1 VTGRAETLRVGVIGT
16 GAMGASHVTTLA
28 TSVPGAEVTALHD
41 VDAPRADRLAA
52 EVGAASVPSASELIE
67 SDRVD
72 AVVVA
77 SPDATHEL
85 LVLECLAARKPVLCE
100 KPLALGVEGSQRIVD
115 AEVVLGRRL
124 VQVGFMRRY
133 DSAYRALREAVLGGD
148 LGTPRAVHCVHRNA
162 HAQPGA
168 TSDSVIMGSMVH
180 ELDIVPWLV
189 DDPLTGIT
197 VVSAPRAGDAFA
209 DLQVAVLETAS
220 GVVATVEV
228 FVNAEYGYDIGCEVV
243 GTAGTARLTAPY
255 GLARRRNGVDGR
267 SVAADFV
274 ERFAD
279 AYRVEL
285 AHWVRAASEGRVDGA
300 DAWSGHR
307 ANVAAAAGVE
317 ARRSGA
323 KVRIETEHPPPLYR

>member
-28 TSVPGAEVTALHD
+28 TSVPGAEVTVLHD
-41 VDAPRADRLAA
+41 VDASRADRLAA
-52 EVGAASVPSASELIE
+52 EVGAASVPNASELIDC
-67 SDRVD
+67 DRVD

-197 VVSAPRAGDAFA
+197 VVAALSAGDAFA

-220 GVVATVEV
+220 GLVATVEV

-267 SVAADFV
+267 GVAADFV

-285 AHWVRAASEGRVDGA
+285 AQWVRAASEGRVDGA
-300 DAWSGHR
+300 DAWAGQR

-323 KVRIETEHPPPLYR
+323 KVRIETQDPPPLYR

>member
-16 GAMGASHVTTLA
+16 GAMGASHVTALA
-28 TSVPGAEVTALHD
+28 TSVPGAEVTVLHD
-41 VDAPRADRLAA
+41 FDGPRADRLAA
-52 EVGAASVPSASELIE
+52 EVGATAVASATELIG

-100 KPLALGVEGSQRIVD
+100 KPLALGVDGSQRIVD
-115 AEVVLGRRL
+115 AEVVLGLRL

-133 DSAYRALREAVLGGD
+133 DSAYLALREAVLGGD

-168 TSDSVIMGSMVH
+168 TSDGVIVGSMVH

-189 DDPLTGIT
+189 GDPLTGIT
-197 VVSAPRAGDAFA
+197 VVAPARAGDVFA

-228 FVNAEYGYDIGCEVV
+228 FVNAGYGYDIGCEVV
-243 GTAGTARLTAPY
+243 GSAGTARLTAPY
-255 GLARRRNGVDGR
+255 GLARRRDGVDGR
-267 SVAADFV
+267 EVAADFV

-285 AHWVRAASEGRVDGA
+285 AQWVRAASEGRVDGA
-300 DAWSGHR
+300 DAWAGHR
-307 ANVAAAAGVE
+307 ANVAAAAGVQ
-317 ARRSGA
+317 ALRSGQ
-323 KVRIETEHPPPLYR
+323 KVGIDTEVPPPLYR

>member
-41 VDAPRADRLAA
+41 VDAQRADRLAA
-52 EVGAASVPSASELIE
+52 EVGAASVPTASELID

-85 LVLECLAARKPVLCE
+85 LVLECLSARKPVLCE
-100 KPLALGVEGSQRIVD
+100 KPLALGVDGSQRIVD

-180 ELDIVPWLV
+180 ELDIVPWLA

-197 VVSAPRAGDAFA
+197 VVAAPSAGDAFA

-220 GVVATVEV
+220 GLVATVEV

-267 SVAADFV
+267 GVAADFV

-285 AHWVRAASEGRVDGA
+285 AQWVRAASEGRVDGA
-300 DAWSGHR
+300 DAWAGHR

-323 KVRIETEHPPPLYR
+323 KVRIETEDPPPLYR

>member
-28 TSVPGAEVTALHD
+28 TAVPDAEVTALHD
-41 VDAPRADRLAA
+41 FDAARADRLAA
-52 EVGAASVPSASELIE
+52 EVGATSVPSASELIG

-100 KPLALGVEGSQRIVD
+100 KPLALGADGSQRIVD
-115 AEVVLGRRL
+115 AEVVLGLRL

-133 DSAYRALREAVLGGD
+133 DSAYRALREAVVDGC

-189 DDPLTGIT
+189 DDPLTAIT
-197 VVSAPRAGDAFA
+197 VVAATPAGDAFA

-243 GTAGTARLTAPY
+243 GTAGTARLTPPY
-255 GLARRRNGVDGR
+255 GLARRRDGVDGR
-267 SVAADFV
+267 DVAAHFV

-285 AHWVRAASEGRVDGA
+285 ARWVRAASYGRVDGA
-300 DAWSGHR
+300 DAWAGHR
-307 ANVAAAAGVE
+307 ANVAAAAGVQALHSGRRVGIDTE
-317 ARRSGA
+317 A
-323 KVRIETEHPPPLYR
+323 PPPLYR

>member
-16 GAMGASHVTTLA
+16 GAMGTSHVTTLA

-52 EVGAASVPSASELIE
+52 EVGAASVPTASELIG

-100 KPLALGVEGSQRIVD
+100 KPLALGVDGSQRIVD

-133 DSAYRALREAVLGGD
+133 DSAYLALREAVLGGD

-197 VVSAPRAGDAFA
+197 VVAAPSAGDAFA

-220 GVVATVEV
+220 GLVATVEV

-243 GTAGTARLTAPY
+243 GTAGTARLSAPY
-255 GLARRRNGVDGR
+255 GLARRRNGVDGQD
-267 SVAADFV
+267 VAADFV

-285 AHWVRAASEGRVDGA
+285 AQWVRAASEGRVDGA
-300 DAWSGHR
+300 DAWTGHR

-323 KVRIETEHPPPLYR
+323 KVRVETERPPPLYR

>member
-1 VTGRAETLRVGVIGT
+1 VTGAAGTLRVGVIGT

-28 TSVPGAEVTALHD
+28 TSVPGADVTVLHD
-41 VDAPRADRLAA
+41 FDAPRADRLAA
-52 EVGAASVPSASELIE
+52 TVGATAVPSASEVIG

-100 KPLALGVEGSQRIVD
+100 KPLALGVDGSQRIVD
-115 AEVVLGRRL
+115 AEVVLGLRL

-133 DSAYRALREAVLGGD
+133 DSAYRALREAVLGGGI
-148 LGTPRAVHCVHRNA
+148 GTPRAVHCVHRNA
-162 HAQPGA
+162 HAQPHA
-168 TSDSVIMGSMVH
+168 TSDGVIVGSMVH

-189 DDPLTGIT
+189 ADPLSAIT
-197 VVSAPRAGDAFA
+197 VVAPPSPGAAFA

-228 FVNAEYGYDIGCEVV
+228 FVNAGYGYDIGCEVV
-243 GTAGTARLTAPY
+243 GSSGTARLTAPY
-255 GLARRRNGVDGR
+255 GLARRRDGVDAVE
-267 SVAADFV
+267 VAADFV

-285 AHWVRAASEGRVDGA
+285 AQWVRAASEGRVDGA
-300 DAWSGHR
+300 DAWAGHR
-307 ANVAAAAGVE
+307 ANVAAAAGVQ
-317 ARRSGA
+317 ARRSGR
-323 KVRIETEHPPPLYR
+323 KVRIDTDDPPPLYR

>member
-1 VTGRAETLRVGVIGT
+1 MTGRAGTLRVGVIGT

-28 TSVPGAEVTALHD
+28 TSVPGAEVTVLHD
-41 VDAPRADRLAA
+41 FDGLRADRLAA
-52 EVGAASVPSASELIE
+52 EVGAIAVPSASELIG

-100 KPLALGVEGSQRIVD
+100 KPLALGVDGSQRIVD
-115 AEVVLGRRL
+115 AEVVLGLRL

-133 DSAYRALREAVLGGD
+133 DSAYRALRAAVLGGD
-148 LGTPRAVHCVHRNA
+148 IGTPRAIHCVHRNA
-162 HAQPGA
+162 QAQPGA
-168 TSDSVIMGSMVH
+168 TSDGVIVGSMVH
-180 ELDIVPWLV
+180 ELDVVPWLV
-189 DDPLTGIT
+189 GDPLAGIT
-197 VVSAPRAGDAFA
+197 VVAPPPAGDAFA

-228 FVNAEYGYDIGCEVV
+228 FVNAGYGYDIGCEVV
-243 GTAGTARLTAPY
+243 GSAGTARLTAPY
-255 GLARRRNGVDGR
+255 GLARRRDGVDGR
-267 SVAADFV
+267 DVAADFV

-285 AHWVRAASEGRVDGA
+285 SRWVHAACEGRVDGA
-300 DAWSGHR
+300 DAWAGHR
-307 ANVAAAAGVE
+307 ANVAAAAGVQ
-317 ARRSGA
+317 ARHSGG
-323 KVRIETEHPPPLYR
+323 RIAIDTEDPPPLYR